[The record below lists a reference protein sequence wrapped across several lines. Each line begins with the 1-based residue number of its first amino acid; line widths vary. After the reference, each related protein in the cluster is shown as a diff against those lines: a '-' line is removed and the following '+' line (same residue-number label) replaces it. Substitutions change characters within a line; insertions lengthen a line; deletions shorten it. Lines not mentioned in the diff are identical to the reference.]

1 MDRDLTSL
9 DICLAKHMSLR
20 RLRSTTMRW
29 IQPKNTTLI
38 SAYRKREGWER
49 RAKAPKASS
58 GYMAM
63 TELQISTS

>member
-38 SAYRKREGWER
+38 SAYRKREGKR
-49 RAKAPKASS
+49 RVKRWRLPWFKGEIRMGKAS
-58 GYMAM
+58 
-63 TELQISTS
+63 